1 MWLKGSG
8 GGESSVLW
16 EQGGLGFP
24 SPEEVGSEGQG
35 TRATPQVSKYCFRSL
50 GLVPGYS
57 EALVDPQEPDME
69 GWLLHLS
76 TKAAQPVRDPALAL
90 GALGDFTLQEGLVSS
105 LTALSLGPAGS
116 MVYFV
121 LSSLPSR
128 KTRRLPPSPGL
139 GSSTFMPANFLEGHN
154 ACVKSTCGVIL

>member
-1 MWLKGSG
+1 MLRP
-8 GGESSVLW
+8 V
-16 EQGGLGFP
+16 
-24 SPEEVGSEGQG
+24 
-35 TRATPQVSKYCFRSL
+35 
-50 GLVPGYS
+50 
-57 EALVDPQEPDME
+57 VDPQEPDTE

-76 TKAAQPVRDPALAL
+76 TKAAQPVRDPALTL

-128 KTRRLPPSPGL
+128 KTKPKNQNQSQSTSQREL
-139 GSSTFMPANFLEGHN
+139 GIATPAIPDLETQWQRGIG
-154 ACVKSTCGVIL
+154 AP